1 MIPNYASAVILN
13 NLVLAY
19 NKTTSTTNIT
29 RSIVNYC
36 LANNTTTSLNLN
48 YGLSILNPNNSNNMN
63 DIIVFGKGLCTTDLQ
78 DGLVE
83 VPDTTSNQFGFT
95 LSNILNVS
103 DEISNCYILGAAY
116 LTSRIAGVTVE
127 FSIAKPSADPNGEN
141 IIFSKDISLENVK
154 DILKY
159 STEIVFPEP
168 TTNADYSFLLCK
180 FIIDVEKFVDD
191 YNKDRAFIS
200 VYDQRQPSGYFGLAE
215 EKLYTAMIM
224 NILQADSDINN
235 AANVE
240 LNNVKQIVNTWVN
253 LDGWSPSFV
262 EYWATADP
270 AMPTELKDFIEN
282 QLGIII

>member
-1 MIPNYASAVILN
+1 MTPNYASAVILN

-19 NKTTSTTNIT
+19 NKTASTTNIT

-36 LANNTTTSLNLN
+36 LANNTSSVLNLN
-48 YGLSILNPNNSNNMN
+48 YGLSVVNPNNSNNMN
-63 DIIVFGKGLCTTDLQ
+63 NIIVFGKGLCTTDLQ

-83 VPDTTSNQFGFT
+83 VPDTSTNQFGFT
-95 LSNILNVS
+95 LSHILDFS
-103 DEISNCYILGAAY
+103 DEISDCYILGAAD
-116 LTSRIAGVTVE
+116 LTSRNSGVNIE
-127 FSIAKPSADPNGEN
+127 FSLAKPSADPNGEN
-141 IIFSKDISLENVK
+141 IIFSKDISLETVK

-159 STEIVFPEP
+159 STEIVFPAP
-168 TTNADYSFLLCK
+168 TTNSNYSFLLCK
-180 FIIDVEKFVDD
+180 FIIDVEKYVDD

-224 NILQADSDINN
+224 NVLQADLDINN
-235 AANVE
+235 TANVE
-240 LNNVKQIVNTWVN
+240 LNNVKQIVNTWIN
-253 LDGWSPSFV
+253 LDSWSPSFTQ
-262 EYWATADP
+262 YWATADP